1 LLSLLICSKLTSGD
15 RDMSLD
21 GFSRDKVEWF
31 RSWVLKKNFLEVVD
45 LHFQLSEAVKKHYR
59 LRADQKHLSI
69 AISACEYMIC
79 ISDIAMDA
87 LIAKALYQIY
97 EYEQVVGD
105 YPYPKTFY
113 RPSHHGYY
121 QLGVLLRKCKNIK
134 REEQLN
140 RKMHEEGWGGG
151 EIELSQLTG
160 SKLMGFKIG

>member
-1 LLSLLICSKLTSGD
+1 
-15 RDMSLD
+15 
-21 GFSRDKVEWF
+21 
-31 RSWVLKKNFLEVVD
+31 
-45 LHFQLSEAVKKHYR
+45 
-59 LRADQKHLSI
+59 
-69 AISACEYMIC
+69 MIC

-140 RKMHEEGWGGG
+140 RKMREEGWGGG

-160 SKLMGFKIG
+160 SKFMGFKIG